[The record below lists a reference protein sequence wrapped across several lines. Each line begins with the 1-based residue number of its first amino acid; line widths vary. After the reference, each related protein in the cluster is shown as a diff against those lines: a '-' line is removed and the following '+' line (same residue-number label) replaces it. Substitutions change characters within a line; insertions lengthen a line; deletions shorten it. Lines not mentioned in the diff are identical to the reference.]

1 MIHSVIW
8 LIIAV
13 ILIWVAIKITMKIIK
28 IAIIIIAIL
37 FLIGTAKAFMS
48 NINHSKVT
56 ASNNNVVV
64 SQYTE
69 Q

>member
-8 LIIAV
+8 LIIAI

-37 FLIGTAKAFMS
+37 FLIGTATTLMK
-48 NINHSKVT
+48 NINHSTVT
-56 ASNNNVVV
+56 SNKVVV
-64 SQYTE
+64 SHYTE

>member
-8 LIIAV
+8 LIIAL
-13 ILIWVAIKITMKIIK
+13 ILIWIAIKVTMKVIK

-37 FLIGTAKAFMS
+37 FLIGTAKTFIS
-48 NINHSKVT
+48 NISHNEINHS
-56 ASNNNVVV
+56 NNVTV

-69 Q
+69 QQ